1 MRTISLIERFAG
13 APDVRNGPRHR
24 GRLLLTPVSGS
35 AADIHRGRDDP
46 LPLAMNVR
54 RWAADREVNV
64 RMRWVQRRTAPRFR
78 YRLRSDGMI
87 DEGASTRRRAVI
99 AALS

>member
-1 MRTISLIERFAG
+1 
-13 APDVRNGPRHR
+13 
-24 GRLLLTPVSGS
+24 
-35 AADIHRGRDDP
+35 
-46 LPLAMNVR
+46 MNVR